1 MAKILIVEDEK
12 DLQEIYADVL
22 KAEGHEI
29 DTTVDGIEAYD
40 KMKQGGYD
48 LVLLDVILPKLNGLL
63 IMEKLKAN
71 PPASPNKIVVFL
83 TSIDRNEEIN
93 QGLKLA
99 NGYLI
104 KSQITPVDLV
114 REVNLYLS
122 SGQGSQ
128 PQRADQ
134 KSS

>member
-12 DLQEIYADVL
+12 DLLDLYADTL
-22 KAEGHEI
+22 KEEGHEV
-29 DTTVDGIEAYD
+29 DTSGDGAEAFD

-63 IMEKLKAN
+63 IMERLKALS
-71 PPASPNKIVVFL
+71 PPPSPNKAVVFL
-83 TSIDRNEEIN
+83 TNLDRNEEMN
-93 QGLKLA
+93 QGLKLG

-114 REVNLYLS
+114 REVNLQLS
-122 SGQGSQ
+122 SSQ
-128 PQRADQ
+128 EDQQLPPQ
-134 KSS
+134 

>member
-12 DLQEIYADVL
+12 DLLEIYADTL
-22 KAEGHEI
+22 KTEGHEI
-29 DTTVDGIEAYD
+29 DTADDGEVAFE

-63 IMEKLKAN
+63 IMEKLKAFP
-71 PPASPNKIVVFL
+71 PPAVPNKAVVFL
-83 TSIDRNEEIN
+83 TSIDRNEEID

-122 SGQGSQ
+122 SAQ
-128 PQRADQ
+128 
-134 KSS
+134 

>member
-12 DLQEIYADVL
+12 DLLDLYSDSL
-22 KAEGHEI
+22 KEAGHEI
-29 DTTVDGIEAYD
+29 ETTDDGQDAFNR
-40 KMKQGGYD
+40 MKQGGYD
-48 LVLLDVILPKLNGLL
+48 LVLLDVILPHLNGLL
-63 IMEKLKAN
+63 IMEKLKAD
-71 PPASPNKIVVFL
+71 PPKVPNKIVLFL
-83 TSIDRNEEIN
+83 TNLDRNEEIN

-122 SGQGSQ
+122 GQKNQ
-128 PQRADQ
+128 PQPPQ
-134 KSS
+134 Q

>member
-12 DLQEIYADVL
+12 DLLDLYADTL
-22 KAEGHEI
+22 KEAGHEI
-29 DTTVDGIEAYD
+29 DTTDDGVEAFD

-48 LVLLDVILPKLNGLL
+48 LVLLDIILPRLNGLL
-63 IMEKLKAN
+63 IMEKLKVT
-71 PPASPNKIVVFL
+71 PPVNSNKVVLFL
-83 TSIDRNEEIN
+83 TNLDRNEEIN

-104 KSQITPVDLV
+104 KSQITPADLV

-122 SGQGSQ
+122 SDQGGRQQ
-128 PQRADQ
+128 PTQ
-134 KSS
+134 